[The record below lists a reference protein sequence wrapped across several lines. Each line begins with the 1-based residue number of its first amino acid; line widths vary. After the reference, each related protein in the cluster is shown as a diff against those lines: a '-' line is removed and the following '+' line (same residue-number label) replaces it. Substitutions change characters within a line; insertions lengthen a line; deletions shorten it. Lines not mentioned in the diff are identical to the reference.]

1 MPAALSRLVG
11 FRRAQPIHALSHL
24 KFDVVMPSSFKMYK
38 LALLS
43 SLVLVGCGA
52 EVEGVRVGSP
62 ESSKASNA
70 RQQTLK
76 GKVVAENSTS
86 EASDAHVD
94 VAAFASLPFPVE
106 SPDANA
112 SNAELDRLQKANASV
127 KSNWVP
133 PGQDDRWGHAQVL
146 VRAPLDV
153 VRGQVTDYGHL
164 KEIAPQKFKTSRIV
178 DKHGPLTDVYLQI
191 PMMHG
196 LITLW
201 NVVRFAPPEVISPG
215 LEVVQGALVKG
226 NVKQLR
232 IVVTMRS
239 VDPARTVLTVD
250 LLMTP
255 EFMAPQAAV
264 DEELRD
270 AAQNAVDG
278 VKDKS
283 ERAVAH

>member
-1 MPAALSRLVG
+1 
-11 FRRAQPIHALSHL
+11 
-24 KFDVVMPSSFKMYK
+24 MYK

-62 ESSKASNA
+62 ESSKASNP
-70 RQQTLK
+70 RQALK

-86 EASDAHVD
+86 EASDSHFD

-106 SPDANA
+106 SPDPNA
-112 SNAELDRLQKANASV
+112 ANAELDRLQKANASV

-153 VRGQVTDYGHL
+153 VRAQVTDYGHM
-164 KEIAPQKFKTSRIV
+164 KDIAPQKFKTSRIV

-201 NVVRFAPPEVISPG
+201 NVVRFAPPKVISPG